1 MSKAGFDE
9 GTPVY
14 VASGVFSRNDAVPA
28 SEYIAQVQYSPSAI
42 SLQLN
47 SILMVA
53 RPKLTA
59 TATQQACAEC
69 KASKKLQPAFL
80 PALYPLK

>member
-1 MSKAGFDE
+1 MQGGLQSQQAAYLKAMSKAGFDE

-28 SEYIAQVQYSPSAI
+28 SEYIAQVQYSPPAI

-47 SILMVA
+47 TVG
-53 RPKLTA
+53 TCD
-59 TATQQACAEC
+59 QQW
-69 KASKKLQPAFL
+69 
-80 PALYPLK
+80 